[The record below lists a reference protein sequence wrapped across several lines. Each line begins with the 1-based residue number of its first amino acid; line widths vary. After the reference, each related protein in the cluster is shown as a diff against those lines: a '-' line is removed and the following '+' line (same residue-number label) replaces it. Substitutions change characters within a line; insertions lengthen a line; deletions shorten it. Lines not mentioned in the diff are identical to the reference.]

1 MGFKQ
6 TAQSHVACNK
16 LINALQN
23 ENYKLS
29 KEVLQLTAQVIH
41 LSAEVDKHEEDKLIR
56 LNGGTYDVLE
66 EE

>member
-6 TAQSHVACNK
+6 TAQSHVACNNI
-16 LINALQN
+16 INALQN
-23 ENYKLS
+23 EINKLS
-29 KEVLQLTAQVIH
+29 KEVLQLTAQVVH
-41 LSAEVDKHEEDKLIR
+41 LSAEVDKYEEDKIIR